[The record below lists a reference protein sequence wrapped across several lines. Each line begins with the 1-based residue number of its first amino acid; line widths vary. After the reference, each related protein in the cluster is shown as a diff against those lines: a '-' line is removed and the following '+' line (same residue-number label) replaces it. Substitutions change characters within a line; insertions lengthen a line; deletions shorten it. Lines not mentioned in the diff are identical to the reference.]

1 MKTKQYSE
9 SVVKSGYTGH
19 ASMIYQVDDKK
30 FKFTYEHGNAFEK
43 FKIEQYDGEKLNY
56 IANILDLGEKRNT
69 SAYHMDEFE
78 LKTRVA
84 GLNIKARKYVETL
97 LKY

>member
-1 MKTKQYSE
+1 MKTKQYNE
-9 SVVKSGYTGH
+9 SLVKSGYIGH
-19 ASMIYQVDDKK
+19 SSMFYQVDDKK
-30 FKFTYEHGNAFEK
+30 FKFTYEHGNAYER

-69 SAYHMDEFE
+69 SAYTMDEVE
-78 LKTRVA
+78 LKNRVA

-97 LKY
+97 TEM